1 MGLITLEE
9 LKCSDLK
16 GQLLLRGLSTVG
28 KKNELKERLQQFLE
42 NEGKD
47 PDTFE
52 FEIKTP
58 MELMTLMREESI
70 AAQEV
75 NRAAQEENRAAQRR
89 IEELIIDD
97 RLRLSEVENRV
108 SNLEKLVK
116 ENVGEIET
124 RLNNMVKQVQNGC
137 HIQERIHS
145 VEHAKTPAFDG
156 TVSWSVY
163 KAQFEIAARKNN
175 WLTSQQKAENLVF
188 SLRGEALQ
196 LLELIADRDDYDA
209 IVKVLE
215 SRFGNQHAPEI
226 FRAQLKSRRQKHE
239 ESLQQLEADIE
250 RLANLGYPL
259 CPRNIL
265 NAIIADGFIA
275 ALKNSETQK
284 ALRVARVASPSE
296 ALAFAINYEASVEP
310 SDRSRHV
317 RKLGSE
323 DEDEL
328 DDRVRRVIKERI
340 NWKGNNSPRCW
351 SCGRPGHLQKDC
363 IIQMFRP
370 RQQEKMDHCR
380 RNDVKQGKPI
390 KAQSNKKKIRFCE
403 GKR

>member
-16 GQLLLRGLSTVG
+16 GQLLLRGLSAIG
-28 KKNELKERLQQFLE
+28 KKNELKERLQQSLE
-42 NEGKD
+42 GEGKD

-70 AAQEV
+70 AAQEE
-75 NRAAQEENRAAQRR
+75 NRAAQE
-89 IEELIIDD
+89 
-97 RLRLSEVENRV
+97 ENRV

-137 HIQERIHS
+137 QVQERINS
-145 VEHAKTPAFDG
+145 VEYAKTPAFDG

-215 SRFGNQHAPEI
+215 NRFGNQHAPEI
-226 FRAQLKSRRQKHE
+226 F
-239 ESLQQLEADIE
+239 
-250 RLANLGYPL
+250 
-259 CPRNIL
+259 
-265 NAIIADGFIA
+265 
-275 ALKNSETQK
+275 
-284 ALRVARVASPSE
+284 
-296 ALAFAINYEASVEP
+296 
-310 SDRSRHV
+310 
-317 RKLGSE
+317 
-323 DEDEL
+323 
-328 DDRVRRVIKERI
+328 
-340 NWKGNNSPRCW
+340 
-351 SCGRPGHLQKDC
+351 
-363 IIQMFRP
+363 
-370 RQQEKMDHCR
+370 
-380 RNDVKQGKPI
+380 
-390 KAQSNKKKIRFCE
+390 
-403 GKR
+403 